1 MSDEIPMI
9 SFLVFII
16 FIFIKSLTRT
26 GRSTNRVQL
35 NEVMEFEFVTKSGRT
50 IKDPSK
56 YKGKSDVYVIEFY
69 PSKFPKIESTKIW
82 RESNGALKS

>member
-1 MSDEIPMI
+1 MSDEIIGI

-26 GRSTNRVQL
+26 ERSTNKVHL
-35 NEVMEFEFVTKSGRT
+35 NEVMEFKFTTKSGRT

-56 YKGKSDVYVIEFY
+56 YKGKSDIYVIEFY
-69 PSKFPKIESTKIW
+69 PSKLPKMEAPKLW
-82 RESNGALKS
+82 KSNGALKS